1 MRQNSKWDNRRHSA
15 PPQLVLGTV
24 LEVSEDFSDDHD
36 SDGGGSDGSRRDLG
50 SVNARSEVWT
60 FHDDRALLEKV
71 WMWY

>member
-1 MRQNSKWDNRRHSA
+1 M
-15 PPQLVLGTV
+15 VLGTV

-36 SDGGGSDGSRRDLG
+36 VDEDDGGSEARGSRRDVG
-50 SVNARSEVWT
+50 SVNARSEVWM